1 MKEQVVKFKDC
12 DFRCYAKQVKS
23 RSGTPYDRAY
33 CGKVDKKCKIA
44 DSSPRKEEI
53 PIWQLPIQEWL
64 RQAPKNMRELKKAEP
79 NAEFEIQRVKNKVR
93 VYRVFGGEQV
103 SGEES
108 NMEWAIKNLLVNS
121 NIHRDAVM
129 SAQARGEK
137 IPIEVLNDYPKMQ
150 KSVKPTQEKVST
162 LLPMPKLPPIDTR
175 PKRFYKDREYIGITF
190 KKEEHGEWI
199 ESLSI
204 KRLMGRPYNVYDYKV
219 TIEYNQPMWD
229 ALIKRIKSEAT
240 VYGREAIVKP
250 GYAYTVARIIS
261 RPMKRS
267 WVRLE
272 PHEWRATDFP
282 GGNNEYF
289 QKLSGRGPWELS
301 LSQYIDAFMMYHKPD
316 WVGEGEVAL
325 KLAEKQW
332 KEAIKKEIP
341 TGRVHPVV
349 LKEYEKMAL

>member
-1 MKEQVVKFKDC
+1 MKEQVIKYNDC
-12 DFRCYAKQVKS
+12 DYRCYLKGVKS
-23 RSGTPYDRAY
+23 RKGTVYDRVF
-33 CGKVDKKCKIA
+33 CGKVDPNCGRAVRSKKPAGLSRAK
-44 DSSPRKEEI
+44 P
-53 PIWQLPIQEWL
+53 
-64 RQAPKNMRELKKAEP
+64 
-79 NAEFEIQRVKNKVR
+79 
-93 VYRVFGGEQV
+93 V
-103 SGEES
+103 S
-108 NMEWAIKNLLVNS
+108 K
-121 NIHRDAVM
+121 
-129 SAQARGEK
+129 
-137 IPIEVLNDYPKMQ
+137 PVLI
-150 KSVKPTQEKVST
+150 
-162 LLPMPKLPPIDTR
+162 PMPKLPPLDTR

-282 GGNNEYF
+282 GGNSEYL
-289 QKLSGRGPWELS
+289 QKLSGRAPWELS
-301 LSQYIDAFMMYHKPD
+301 LSQYIDAFMIYHKPD
-316 WVGEGEVAL
+316 WVSEGEAAL

-349 LKEYEKMAL
+349 LKEYEKMAPK